1 MRDFL
6 SMTEERYQRIS
17 APFRG
22 KEKLVTW
29 ANRLLTNLTYV
40 CYPLLLL
47 LLAIQWDVRFWKALL
62 VPAISFVLL
71 TLVRKKIDAPRP
83 YQVLNIDPL
92 IHKDTQGKSM
102 PSRHVFS
109 IFIIAATWLWIV
121 PAVGMVFLVFGTLLA
136 CLRVIG
142 GVHFPRDVL
151 VGALVGLACGLVGYV
166 LIP

>member
-1 MRDFL
+1 MRELF
-6 SMTEERYQRIS
+6 SMTEERYQRLS

-22 KEKLVTW
+22 KEKRILW

-47 LLAIQWDVRFWKALL
+47 LLAIQRDGRFWKALL

-92 IHKDTQGKSM
+92 IHKDTLGKSM

-109 IFIIAATWLWIV
+109 IFVIAATWLWIV
-121 PAVGMVFLVFGTLLA
+121 PPVGVVFLLFGILLA

-151 VGALVGLACGLVGYV
+151 VGALVGLACGGIGYG
-166 LIP
+166 LLP